1 MTDSNPKDITAN
13 NNTELKKDLS
23 QLSNL
28 IKSINN
34 QKINEDKIIKY
45 KNHKSI
51 NPHYYNFIS
60 SKNVGKLSS
69 FDTLDKKKSSK
80 KRSKKIKNKSKSER
94 IVTNFLYLKDKEKDC
109 IEDNKIKSLKRNIF
123 DKPKNDV
130 LSFVSKCKKKYP
142 KIDIVKNT
150 YNYNHSSNTDC
161 YISIPQKLKKQLN
174 ILSIKTIFPID
185 NKYGKYT
192 KYVQNVAK
200 SIKDFINLD
209 YDSIFSKEN
218 STNMKYLMINTD
230 YDNKNNIIY
239 TINKKLLLLD
249 LDETLVHS
257 EFRDSTNY
265 KSLDKMKEN
274 SKCYNRAFSYVE
286 NNYKYYFDIYFRP
299 FLFDFLHEI
308 KNYFDLAIFTAS
320 SKGYA
325 DTVINY
331 IDPNNEF
338 FKFRLYRDAC
348 VPIQKYIYIKDLRI
362 IKNYDPMN
370 IILMDNSLYSF
381 INQPSN
387 GMLIYSFY
395 SNHKDNQLIHAKN
408 FLIKY
413 IYPSKDVRIEIDKW
427 FNFSDLLGK
436 KIINENDSEEN

>member
-1 MTDSNPKDITAN
+1 MNKNSKKKSGQFSTTLLRREFSNLSNFFQSINSRKDIG
-13 NNTELKKDLS
+13 KKMKQNRS
-23 QLSNL
+23 
-28 IKSINN
+28 IK
-34 QKINEDKIIKY
+34 
-45 KNHKSI
+45 
-51 NPHYYNFIS
+51 PHHYNFIT
-60 SKNVGKLSS
+60 SKNLGKLSS
-69 FDTLDKKKSSK
+69 FDTLEKKKSSRK
-80 KRSKKIKNKSKSER
+80 KKKNFRNKSISQR
-94 IVTNFLYLKDKEKDC
+94 IVTNFNSEKEVCVEKGKKSDNHIFLFESKDSGL
-109 IEDNKIKSLKRNIF
+109 SLKNNL
-123 DKPKNDV
+123 PEE
-130 LSFVSKCKKKYP
+130 YP
-142 KIDIVKNT
+142 KLDVVKSALGADSSPE
-150 YNYNHSSNTDC
+150 NYLFV
-161 YISIPQKLKKQLN
+161 PLKLKKELD
-174 ILSIKTIFPID
+174 ILSIKIIYPVD
-185 NKYGKYT
+185 NKNGKYT
-192 KYVQNVAK
+192 KYVQNVSK
-200 SIKDFINLD
+200 SIRDFIGLD
-209 YDSIFSKEN
+209 YDSIFSIEN
-218 STNMKYLMINTD
+218 SNNVKYLEYESETYNNT
-230 YDNKNNIIY
+230 
-239 TINKKLLLLD
+239 NKKLLLLD
-249 LDETLVHS
+249 LDETLIHS
-257 EFRDSTNY
+257 EFRDNYNY
-265 KSLDKMKEN
+265 KSLDKMKAH
-274 SKCYNRAFSYVE
+274 SKCYHRSFSYIE